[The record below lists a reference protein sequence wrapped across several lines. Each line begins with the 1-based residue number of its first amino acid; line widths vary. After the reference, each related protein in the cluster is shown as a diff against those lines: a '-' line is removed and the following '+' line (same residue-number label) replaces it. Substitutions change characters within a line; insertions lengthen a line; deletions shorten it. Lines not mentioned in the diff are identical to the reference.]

1 MKITTTLT
9 LAMLVAAVSMIGCK
23 STNNVKQ
30 DSPQSV
36 ETRVVSQNGEARA
49 KAYLN
54 DAGRKIRV
62 AIADGE
68 MTEEEGRLK
77 YAATVQRVKKRM
89 AGARGNDADGKRK
102 FTKKDYMEAVAKM
115 QEMVNS
121 GEITREQ
128 MQQRLDRMKKAM
140 GESADR
146 GASDAD
152 KRVRRARYQEAADK
166 MAEMVKAGEIT
177 REQMEARLNRM
188 KKAMASKEE
197 RSDDCIALRKK
208 LGEAVRSGE
217 MTREEAGKI
226 WDEEGC

>member
-1 MKITTTLT
+1 MITLNSLKIIT
-9 LAMLVAAVSMIGCK
+9 LAVVTVLSLNACK
-23 STNNVKQ
+23 STSSTQQTVE
-30 DSPQSV
+30 SP
-36 ETRVVSQNGEARA
+36 VSITYGNARA
-49 KAYLN
+49 EAYLN
-54 DAGRKIRV
+54 DVGRKIRM
-62 AIADGE
+62 AIVDGE
-68 MTEEEGRLK
+68 MTEEEGKLK

-89 AGARGNDADGKRK
+89 AGAKGSEAVGKRT
-102 FTKKDYMEAVAKM
+102 FTKEDYKQASAKM
-115 QEMVNS
+115 ARMVKA

-128 MQQRLDRMKKAM
+128 MQQRLNRMKKAM

-152 KRVRRARYQEAADK
+152 KRARRARYQEAADK

-188 KKAMASKEE
+188 KKAMASKED

>member
-1 MKITTTLT
+1 MKSYPVIT
-9 LAMLVAAVSMIGCK
+9 K
-23 STNNVKQ
+23 
-30 DSPQSV
+30 
-36 ETRVVSQNGEARA
+36 
-49 KAYLN
+49 
-54 DAGRKIRV
+54 RKIRM
-62 AIADGE
+62 AIADGD
-68 MTEEEGRLK
+68 MTEEEGKLL

-89 AGARGNDADGKRK
+89 AGAKGSDAVGKRT
-102 FTKKDYMEAVAKM
+102 FTKKDYREALAKM
-115 QEMVNS
+115 QEMVNA

-226 WDEEGC
+226 WEEEGC

>member
-1 MKITTTLT
+1 
-9 LAMLVAAVSMIGCK
+9 
-23 STNNVKQ
+23 
-30 DSPQSV
+30 
-36 ETRVVSQNGEARA
+36 
-49 KAYLN
+49 
-54 DAGRKIRV
+54 
-62 AIADGE
+62 
-68 MTEEEGRLK
+68 
-77 YAATVQRVKKRM
+77 M
-89 AGARGNDADGKRK
+89 AGAKGNDADGKRT
-102 FTKKDYMEAVAKM
+102 FTKKDYREALAKM
-115 QEMVNS
+115 QEMVNA

-197 RSDDCIALRKK
+197 RSDD
-208 LGEAVRSGE
+208 
-217 MTREEAGKI
+217 
-226 WDEEGC
+226 